1 MSEHE
6 LWNELGNLYFMSG
19 AYEQAIHAYSRSIQT
34 DSSYGKPY
42 SNLALIY
49 VRQGKYDEAVKLF
62 RRSLD
67 LLVDDKEKAISLNR
81 LGKVYRQLKDYQEA
95 VIAFQQADELDPECR
110 EDGDEPTQMLYASSD
125 LSDFLQKYS
134 GSLPDLKEVSATDIG
149 QAPAAS
155 TPEVIVDVPDPEAV
169 IDTPIPEMI
178 IDAPIPEMATDAAT
192 FTDLTAEPDE
202 HMPMDLARPD
212 ESISIDAEATS
223 LTSWLDVD
231 TDDDM
236 DSSSTLSGDADID
249 LFSADTESPDNEFA
263 IPEEGPLNQIRQFD
277 KVESPEEAL
286 IPVPIESLN
295 WQQAENQPFSYSSI
309 KRVDLSN
316 AEQTQI
322 EYGQDVVVDVE
333 ELPVASFIPVEKCQV
348 ASTQTQNEPVRIEL
362 GDQISAADSPEATN
376 LEKEIAKY
384 KRVVQINERNASA
397 WDALGTLYKSAGL
410 YKESIQAHQQAAS
423 IDSTRASYHHHLGL
437 AFAGAGRDE
446 DAIASFQRVIEL
458 DPDHYLAHASLG
470 GYYRK
475 LGLEELA
482 QKHIGKAMRNIYD
495 SENEYNRACLDAIC
509 GNVDQAIDLLRIAL
523 EKKQTYVEWI
533 IHDPDLD
540 FIREDSRF
548 KQLISSY
555 TD

>member
-34 DSSYGKPY
+34 DNSYGKPY

-49 VRQGKYDEAVKLF
+49 VRQGKYDEAVRLF
-62 RRSLD
+62 RRSLN
-67 LLVDDKEKAISLNR
+67 LLVDDKEKAISWNR
-81 LGKVYRQLKDYQEA
+81 LGKVYRQSKDYQQA
-95 VIAFQQADELDPECR
+95 VIAFQRADELDPECK
-110 EDGDEPTQMLYASSD
+110 EDGDEPAQMLYASSD

-134 GSLPDLKEVSATDIG
+134 GSLPNLKEVAAPDID
-149 QAPAAS
+149 QVPTAP
-155 TPEVIVDVPDPEAV
+155 TPEVIIDMPGPEAV
-169 IDTPIPEMI
+169 IDTPAPEMI

-192 FTDLTAEPDE
+192 FTDLAKPDE
-202 HMPMDLARPD
+202 C
-212 ESISIDAEATS
+212 ISIDSETTS

-231 TDDDM
+231 LDEDM
-236 DSSSTLSGDADID
+236 DSTSTFSGDAEID
-249 LFSADTESPDNEFA
+249 LFSTDTESPDNEFA
-263 IPEEGPLNQIRQFD
+263 ISEEEPLDQIQQLD
-277 KVESPEEAL
+277 QVESPEEIFL
-286 IPVPIESLN
+286 PVPIESLN
-295 WQQAENQPFSYSSI
+295 WQPVENQPFSHSPVN
-309 KRVDLSN
+309 RVDLSN
-316 AEQTQI
+316 AEQRLSQ
-322 EYGQDVVVDVE
+322 YGPDVAVDVE
-333 ELPVASFIPVEKCQV
+333 ELPVASFIPIEKCQV
-348 ASTQTQNEPVRIEL
+348 ESTQTQNEPVQIEL
-362 GDQISAADSPEATN
+362 ADRISAANSQEATN

-410 YKESIQAHQQAAS
+410 YPESIHAHQQAVS
-423 IDSTRASYHHHLGL
+423 IDATRASYLHHLGL

-540 FIREDSRF
+540 FIREDTRF
-548 KQLISSY
+548 KQLISNY